1 MITKRTAKRYIT
13 NIYYNP
19 DGEQII
25 PSTTTTTTTTIPQTT
40 VQPSTTIPQTIFAEF
55 IDPVS
60 ISDWRTTRYITP
72 AWNVWCTDSDTHG
85 IYVGYRATWTRYD
98 GSTYIDDNFW
108 INTYVTL
115 DNTYTFHKDAS
126 FSCDGNNPELI
137 LDMFIL
143 EIINDSVGI
152 NASPSLAIDN
162 PEVYGFKLLKSIR
175 YSIDCY
181 DLL

>member
-1 MITKRTAKRYIT
+1 MVNRLFHLLPLPLRQLFHRQQYSQVQLFHKQFLQNLLTLLVYRT
-13 NIYYNP
+13 
-19 DGEQII
+19 GG
-25 PSTTTTTTTTIPQTT
+25 
-40 VQPSTTIPQTIFAEF
+40 
-55 IDPVS
+55 
-60 ISDWRTTRYITP
+60 TTRYITP

-181 DLL
+181 DLLQGE